1 MTDFKLYYIEP
12 LKEQVIGRTGKCYNQ
27 YRCRSKFNGYVGP
40 IRNSLEEAEQDGK
53 EHQNL
58 LINAY
63 PGLMHLKNLNWIRN
77 SSEVVKNEK
86 PKTNSIK
93 QETQR

>member
-1 MTDFKLYYIEP
+1 MTDFKLYYVEP
-12 LKEQVIGRTGKCYNQ
+12 LKEDRISITGKCYKQ
-27 YRCRSKFNGYVGP
+27 YRCHSKFNGYVGP
-40 IRNSLEEAEQDGK
+40 IRNSLEEAEEDGK

-77 SSEVVKNEK
+77 SAEVVKNEK
-86 PKTNSIK
+86 FNTKSK
-93 QETQR
+93 